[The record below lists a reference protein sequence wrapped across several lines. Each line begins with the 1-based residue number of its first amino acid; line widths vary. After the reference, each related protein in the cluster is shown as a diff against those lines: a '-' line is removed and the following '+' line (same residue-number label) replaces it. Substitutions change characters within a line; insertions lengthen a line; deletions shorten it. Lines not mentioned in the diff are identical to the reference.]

1 MSKYFTR
8 RAFTATA
15 ASTLVIGSKSI
26 AQEGWN
32 PDLNNPDLGFDTVQN
47 QSARLSGEANSVR
60 RNASAFRDRS
70 DWKNYFSNTK
80 NGVILV
86 DTQSRALHFWSE
98 KQDIYKLYPVAVP
111 SSDDLT
117 RLGRTSVTGKR
128 VGPDWRPTPSMLKS
142 NPDWPSYIG
151 PGPGNPLGSHALYLS
166 WTYYRIHGTHDNR
179 KIGRRSSNGCIGL
192 YNAQIAELFDLTKV
206 GTQVLFCL
214 LYTSDA
220 ADE

>member
-1 MSKYFTR
+1 MPKKISRRLFTS
-8 RAFTATA
+8 A
-15 ASTLVIGSKSI
+15 AVSTLAISSKSF

-32 PDLNNPDLGFDTVQN
+32 PDLNNPELGFNLRQN
-47 QSARLSGEANSVR
+47 EAIRLSNPNRVKR
-60 RNASAFRDRS
+60 HASAFRARNN
-70 DWKNYFSNTK
+70 WKDYFSNTK

-86 DTQSRALHFWSE
+86 DTNSRALHFWSE
-98 KQDIYKLYPVAVP
+98 KQDIYKLYPVSVP
-111 SSDDLT
+111 ASDELT
-117 RLGRTSVTGKR
+117 RLGRTSITRKR

-206 GTQVLFCL
+206 GTQVLII
-214 LYTSDA
+214 
-220 ADE
+220 

>member
-15 ASTLVIGSKSI
+15 LSTLTVGSRSI

-32 PDLNNPDLGFDTVQN
+32 PDLNNPALGFDTRQD
-47 QSARLSGEANSVR
+47 QSSRLSGEANSVR
-60 RNASAFRDRS
+60 RNTSAFRGRS

-117 RLGRTSVTGKR
+117 RLGRTSITRKR
-128 VGPDWRPTPSMLKS
+128 VGPDWRPTP
-142 NPDWPSYIG
+142 
-151 PGPGNPLGSHALYLS
+151 
-166 WTYYRIHGTHDNR
+166 
-179 KIGRRSSNGCIGL
+179 
-192 YNAQIAELFDLTKV
+192 
-206 GTQVLFCL
+206 
-214 LYTSDA
+214 
-220 ADE
+220 